1 MLRFLLTFC
10 GALLLLPAIAPGQ
23 SPPKRAAKPAA
34 GHKSAK
40 DSLPVSTDKPSTP
53 STTPIG
59 PPAKE
64 PEPQK
69 TPEDMNPVVPRVSY
83 RDGML
88 TIEAPN
94 SSLGSVLTAIHNKT
108 GIQFEGAPGGSERVA
123 IHTGPAP
130 VDDVLIELLHGSRFD
145 YVVIGRE
152 DNPSIVQ
159 RVILTLR
166 SGGGAMPANLGQ
178 NRPIQPEVEEEEGGD
193 PPPLKQAMPV
203 QQPPLVQPQGPV
215 RTQEQMLEDLRRRDA
230 LRRRQQQQQK
240 PDDPPL

>member
-1 MLRFLLTFC
+1 M
-10 GALLLLPAIAPGQ
+10 
-23 SPPKRAAKPAA
+23 
-34 GHKSAK
+34 
-40 DSLPVSTDKPSTP
+40 STDKPSTP

-69 TPEDMNPVVPRVSY
+69 TPEEMTALQPRVSY
-83 RDGML
+83 RDGLL

-178 NRPIQPEVEEEEGGD
+178 NRPIQPEVQEEEEGGD
-193 PPPLKQAMPV
+193 PPPLKQAVPV